1 MLKARNWFS
10 SLLVLAIMAVP
21 AMAGNNDAKTAN
33 DNAASTASAEASPA
47 ATSPNPSPSPSLTST
62 TAASDSNVTA
72 LLGVLVM
79 KGVLAPGEANA
90 IRNAAPA
97 AQFQALVEVLSR
109 KGVLSAADLSAAT
122 SPAAQPPAPAA
133 VPETAVSS
141 SLEILETQASSQMAP
156 APKPAVPAVVPAV
169 APVRVLPVDPP
180 KTGGLVGLKVGPI
193 TFAPYGFL
201 KATAVHDTS
210 DPDGD
215 DFPFIGLFFNSTA
228 ITNTG
233 PNGSPGFHL
242 KARSSRIG
250 ANFEW
255 PDISP
260 KLTVTG
266 RVEADFESNFSVVD
280 NADASSIR
288 NPSPRL
294 RLAWVRTDYHVNDRT
309 DIFFKGG
316 QDWSLFGS
324 AALPNLLETTFL
336 GAFYGDIYTRSPQF
350 TFGLVQSLGSSSR
363 NFKLLPEFGI
373 MMPSTGDIMKLQ
385 DIPSPSNTTTFLS
398 AAGLNN
404 QLGQGEDEGALAN
417 RPEVEGRVALQF
429 QLDPAPGVAPAQVF
443 ISGFQSRR
451 EAITT
456 SSNGPAPLATQTTV
470 NGVTVQGSVAVP
482 EPASYLAAFPNGFTA
497 SSNMYGG
504 QIAAQLP
511 TRWFTLVA
519 SAYRGADLRFYAGGQ
534 FNTYAADVT
543 GLSNPITFTTTDGGP
558 FITDGVN
565 MLGCTGTFTAATG
578 ACSGSVAVAPQ
589 RPIRSFGGFVNL
601 GLPLSRWFN
610 ANPKGHNAG
619 WQLLFDVGKDQV
631 VNRDLNNKNFVGIVS
646 PLPLLMG
653 KMFAA
658 TLYYKFNNWCSFGFE
673 QSNYATRLLDRVPGY
688 VIGTNS
694 DGTPKASNEWKD
706 QRTEFGPIFTF

>member
-1 MLKARNWFS
+1 MLKVQGWLS
-10 SLLVLAIMAVP
+10 SLLVLAIMALP
-21 AMAGNNDAKTAN
+21 AMAANNDAKTAN
-33 DNAASTASAEASPA
+33 DNAATTASAEPSPA
-47 ATSPNPSPSPSLTST
+47 ASPNPSPSPSPSPNPSPSLTST
-62 TAASDSNVTA
+62 TAASDSSVTA

-109 KGVLSAADLSAAT
+109 KGVLSAADLSAA
-122 SPAAQPPAPAA
+122 AQPAA
-133 VPETAVSS
+133 VAADSETAVST
-141 SLEILETQASSQMAP
+141 SLAMVETQSSQAP
-156 APKPAVPAVVPAV
+156 PPKPAPPSVVPAV

-180 KTGGLVGLKVGPI
+180 KTGGLIGLKVGPI

-210 DPDGD
+210 APDGD

-233 PNGSPGFHL
+233 PNGSPAFHI

-266 RVEADFESNFSVVD
+266 RVEADFEQNFSVVD

-288 NPSPRL
+288 NPAPRL
-294 RLAWVRTDYHVNDRT
+294 RLAYVRVDYHASDRT

-336 GAFYGDIYTRSPQF
+336 GAFYGDIYTRSPQL

-363 NFKLLPEFGI
+363 NFKILPEFGI

-385 DIPSPSNTTTFLS
+385 DIPSPTNTTLFLN
-398 AAGLNN
+398 ATGLNN
-404 QLGQGEDEGALAN
+404 QLGQGEDEGAFSN
-417 RPEVEGRVALQF
+417 RPELEGRVALQF

-443 ISGFQSRR
+443 VSGFESRR
-451 EAITT
+451 TAITT
-456 SSNGPAPLATQTTV
+456 SSNGPVPLASTTTV
-470 NGVTVQGSVAVP
+470 NGVTVAGSIPVT
-482 EPASYLAAFPNGFTA
+482 EPANYLAAFPNGFTA
-497 SSNMYGG
+497 SSNMYGL
-504 QIAAQLP
+504 QAAVQLP

-534 FNTYAADVT
+534 FNTYATDLA

-558 FITDGVN
+558 FITDGTN
-565 MLGCTGTFTAATG
+565 ILATN
-578 ACSGSVAVAPQ
+578 ASGQVVVAPQ
-589 RPIRSFGGFVNL
+589 RPIRSFGGFINL

-610 ANPKGHNAG
+610 ADPKGHNAG

-631 VNRDLNNKNFVGIVS
+631 EDRDLNNHNYTGVVS
-646 PLPLLMG
+646 PLPLSMG

-673 QSNYATRLLDRVPGY
+673 QSNYATRLLDHAPGY
-688 VIGTNS
+688 VIGTNA

-706 QRTEFGPIFTF
+706 NRTEFGPIFTF